1 MAVVKINT
9 DFSNINDVI
18 YNIAYYESGESIIIE
33 YGIRYVLSTG
43 LTVPS
48 VRVEYTNPMEAI
60 RGVLGLMKVYN
71 AGVESGK
78 KEV

>member
-1 MAVVKINT
+1 MAVVKINI

-18 YNIAYYESGESIIIE
+18 YTIAYYESDESITIE
-33 YGIRYVLSTG
+33 YGIRYVLSTR

-48 VRVEYTNPMEAI
+48 VRVDYNNPIEAI